1 MLMNEH
7 CCAVSQTAFQTLWQS
22 NEGQSVGISHL
33 FLKCAYI
40 RNFLLGWH
48 PIEVAQRY
56 VIFGPEV
63 GNSGLSTRLRIDS
76 DEIGW
81 LNDIVFESPRLSV
94 CDPDVL
100 RGDMLITI
108 KTIPQ
113 PKNYRPK
120 PQPAPG
126 LHYSHEGG
134 VAAVRWG
141 LWRNRK
147 YLKTMAL
154 CRYSRAFLPR
164 YRRAE

>member
-40 RNFLLGWH
+40 RNFLVGLAPDGGG
-48 PIEVAQRY
+48 QRY
-56 VIFGPEV
+56 VIFGPEL
-63 GNSGLSTRLRIDS
+63 GNSGLSTRLRVDS

-81 LNDIVFESPRLSV
+81 LNDIVFKLPRLSV

-100 RGDMLITI
+100 RGDMVITI

-113 PKNYRPK
+113 LKDYRPK

-126 LHYSHEGG
+126 LHSSH
-134 VAAVRWG
+134 
-141 LWRNRK
+141 
-147 YLKTMAL
+147 
-154 CRYSRAFLPR
+154 
-164 YRRAE
+164 